1 VTVGDDAASVR
12 RARTRLLRFAEHRVL
27 TYASATEILDSGI
40 ASAPD
45 GVILDI
51 HLGGMS
57 GVKLFSQLREAGHS
71 LPVLIITAHD
81 DAHAR
86 EAAAQAGCAADPRKL
101 LDAKAYLAEVAAAP
115 KAAAS
120 MNTVALRRA
129 VVF

>member
-1 VTVGDDAASVR
+1 MPSHLVTVVDDAASVR
-12 RARTRLLRFAEHRVL
+12 RARTRPLRSAEHRVL
-27 TYASATEILDSGI
+27 TYASATEFLDSGI

-57 GVKLFSQLREAGHS
+57 GVELFSQHRESGHG

-86 EAAAQAGCAADPRKL
+86 EAAAHAGWTAYPRKP
-101 LDAKAYLAEVAAAP
+101 LDAKIFLDEVVAAT
-115 KAAAS
+115 KGAA
-120 MNTVALRRA
+120 
-129 VVF
+129 